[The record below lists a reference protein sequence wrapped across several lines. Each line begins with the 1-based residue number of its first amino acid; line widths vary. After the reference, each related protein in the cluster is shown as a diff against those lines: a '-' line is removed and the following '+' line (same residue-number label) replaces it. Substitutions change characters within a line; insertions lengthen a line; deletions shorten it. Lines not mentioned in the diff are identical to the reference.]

1 MKIEKEGLRTYRVAA
16 SVQNEYFLAVE
27 YQTIRYNHPDTL
39 LPMLI
44 REQDGTV
51 KLLYDISEA
60 RSLAELSQE
69 NSSHGNNFS
78 KEDCRCLLKSIQ
90 QLLKE
95 LEELMLSPVH
105 IDFSP
110 ECIYRTGEDKFRW
123 MYCPDEEYDMGREI
137 QQFFSWMLSEIN
149 YGDSETVRYIYHVYW
164 LMRNRSFSEKLIRE
178 CLDYE
183 DDAPEITSYESF
195 FAQEIARENSAAE
208 VSTDERKTDRSS
220 DGQGQAA
227 GKGEKK
233 PAEQWDGRQK
243 SKRFLAM
250 EIVLIIAM
258 ALAGVTTVMMGVY
271 LFGQGQLPFRN
282 RYWIGTI
289 IIVVLLAEG
298 VFQIHRRR
306 SGKKDR
312 HGEKPDG
319 RERIYDTMEPSWN
332 SSDPPLSRDV
342 AETEEGTVRLDAG
355 RLRRQ
360 AVLKSE
366 ESGELFPLQ
375 SFPFYIG
382 NEKGLNQLTI
392 YDETVSRKHA
402 VIDRGAIPGMY
413 LLKDLQ
419 STNGT
424 WVNHIR
430 VEGDAVELREGDVVQ
445 FAVHAYRF
453 EISEDFVSE
462 MQH

>member
-110 ECIYRTGEDKFRW
+110 ECIYQTGEDEFRW

-220 DGQGQAA
+220 DGQGQAV

-243 SKRFLAM
+243 SKLFLAM

-258 ALAGVTTVMMGVY
+258 ALA
-271 LFGQGQLPFRN
+271 
-282 RYWIGTI
+282 
-289 IIVVLLAEG
+289 
-298 VFQIHRRR
+298 
-306 SGKKDR
+306 
-312 HGEKPDG
+312 
-319 RERIYDTMEPSWN
+319 
-332 SSDPPLSRDV
+332 
-342 AETEEGTVRLDAG
+342 
-355 RLRRQ
+355 
-360 AVLKSE
+360 
-366 ESGELFPLQ
+366 
-375 SFPFYIG
+375 
-382 NEKGLNQLTI
+382 
-392 YDETVSRKHA
+392 
-402 VIDRGAIPGMY
+402 
-413 LLKDLQ
+413 
-419 STNGT
+419 
-424 WVNHIR
+424 
-430 VEGDAVELREGDVVQ
+430 
-445 FAVHAYRF
+445 
-453 EISEDFVSE
+453 
-462 MQH
+462 